1 MQQFAHAWLVL
12 IVDIS
17 IKSLLLAG
25 VAGMAVVVL
34 RLRDT
39 NLRHRA
45 WTAVLLGM
53 LAMPA
58 LVCVTPAVPLPGW
71 LLPAIPAG
79 ATVRQAGDDLL
90 GAAAANPS
98 PESWDAA
105 GRVPQGADFQ
115 ADAANRSAM
124 NELQSA
130 AAGAR
135 QPLDGLDAP
144 KINPIGHGNP
154 TAGHPSTAAEIVGQW
169 PPVLAGLYFS
179 VAGFFVVRLLISLAL
194 TYQLIGRARA
204 IHLTT
209 PLPLP
214 RRRGLRLLES
224 ASVQIPATVGFVRP
238 VVLLPIT
245 WRQWTEFKLQAVLV
259 HELAHVR
266 RGDWLVIALAELNR
280 AIYWFH
286 PVAWIIRRCLAELA
300 ERNCDDA
307 VLEADGD
314 RTQYAHYLLEFA
326 SSLASTG
333 SRDVPL
339 HGIAMA
345 RKLDVET
352 RIDAILDAGRPLAR
366 RLVRWALPVCWRSDC
381 RQFCWPPHCS
391 RLTKRAT
398 SRSARP
404 ARLRSHAGDAWPHS
418 TFRQSGAPRRPRGS
432 GRECLFAARRTPGHR
447 SGGDGPN
454 RRRWRLR
461 VRRRQGLVQ
470 CRGDQ
475 RAVADRQGVR
485 PGRWFWTG
493 LGAGSQFRSQRQD
506 GQQLALVSQPD
517 RSPRG
522 VGRGR
527 HPAPGRRR
535 RSDRRPHPQ
544 HRGAASLRRA
554 CA

>member
-1 MQQFAHAWLVL
+1 MENLLVGMVDSELVSADKLKRWPTKSPRPRPLKNANVNCREMSHATVC
-12 IVDIS
+12 S
-17 IKSLLLAG
+17 RLARSDRRYFDQ
-25 VAGMAVVVL
+25 VAAPGGRGGDGRRGAA
-34 RLRDT
+34 LRDT

-154 TAGHPSTAAEIVGQW
+154 TAGHPSTSAEIVGQW

-179 VAGFFVVRLLISLAL
+179 VAGFFVARLLISLAL

-333 SRDVPL
+333 SRDAPL

-345 RKLDVET
+345 PSWTSKRASMPFWTPAARWPGDLC
-352 RIDAILDAGRPLAR
+352 AGRYRFVGDRTAGN
-366 RLVRWALPVCWRSDC
+366 
-381 RQFCWPPHCS
+381 
-391 RLTKRAT
+391 
-398 SRSARP
+398 SA
-404 ARLRSHAGDAWPHS
+404 
-418 TFRQSGAPRRPRGS
+418 
-432 GRECLFAARRTPGHR
+432 
-447 SGGDGPN
+447 
-454 RRRWRLR
+454 
-461 VRRRQGLVQ
+461 
-470 CRGDQ
+470 
-475 RAVADRQGVR
+475 
-485 PGRWFWTG
+485 
-493 LGAGSQFRSQRQD
+493 
-506 GQQLALVSQPD
+506 
-517 RSPRG
+517 
-522 VGRGR
+522 
-527 HPAPGRRR
+527 GRRI
-535 RSDRRPHPQ
+535 
-544 HRGAASLRRA
+544 AAG
-554 CA
+554 